1 MNNLNVGTV
10 FEWISIPNLSET
22 NIKKYVVVNIENYN
36 IHVIDIDSK
45 ENLIFGSLNSFSEDI
60 KNNKINI
67 IYKPRQKRNVSKKLK
82 TDVKADS
89 SKKRT
94 ICPSCCHSDGVECFS
109 DDSWHC
115 WRCGESFEP

>member
-22 NIKKYVVVNIENYN
+22 HIKKYVVVNIENYN

-67 IYKPRQKRNVSKKLK
+67 IYKPRQKRKPSKKN
-82 TDVKADS
+82 KA
-89 SKKRT
+89 
-94 ICPSCCHSDGVECFS
+94 
-109 DDSWHC
+109 
-115 WRCGESFEP
+115 